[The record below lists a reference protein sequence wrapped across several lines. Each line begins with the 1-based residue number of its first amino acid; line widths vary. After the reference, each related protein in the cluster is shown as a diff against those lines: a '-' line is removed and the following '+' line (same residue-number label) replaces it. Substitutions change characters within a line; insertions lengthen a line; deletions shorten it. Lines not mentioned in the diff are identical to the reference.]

1 MQLRKVGDFSYE
13 EKIRRG
19 RQNPWGE
26 GGRMSVRGAAVV
38 GGVIGLILCMA
49 PQPARAA
56 NLVDQLDNL
65 FGQGGITLDNVRV
78 NNVLHTAHFSSA
90 AFQQLGVLTST
101 LSAQASDFPAVS
113 TVPGFAYQ
121 YDEKLQVFTPV
132 TGSFGSIFVERP
144 ETLGKG
150 KFEFGLSYAYVNF
163 KQLNGTDLDKLNF
176 TLHHND
182 CCDATTPPPSPDFP
196 AFEED
201 TVDVNFQKFDLTSN
215 VITLSG
221 TYGVTDRFDLNL
233 LLPVVYTDMDVRAT
247 ATIDDISGTDVHF
260 FNVANQVTQ
269 ETRSVS
275 DNHLGVGDLQLRSK
289 YRFDTICDFG
299 TAAGLNFRF
308 PTGSQDNFQ
317 GFGDF
322 TLEPYFVT
330 ARDFGPVNLH
340 ASGGFQIDPQTID
353 RTRVRY
359 GGGLAWQVHSRVALI
374 TDVIGSSNLTKEEE
388 EIQVPEFTQTN
399 QQTPSSFQTTTTR
412 IQSTIVDVVP
422 GIKVNVAGSVFAYF
436 SAFVPINNSG
446 LRTDFT
452 PTGGIE
458 ASF

>member
-1 MQLRKVGDFSYE
+1 
-13 EKIRRG
+13 
-19 RQNPWGE
+19 
-26 GGRMSVRGAAVV
+26 MSARGAAMFAGLV
-38 GGVIGLILCMA
+38 GMLLWMA
-49 PQPARAA
+49 PQPAGAA
-56 NLVDQLDNL
+56 SLVDQLDNL
-65 FGQGGITLDNVRV
+65 FGRDGITLDNVRV

-113 TVPGFAYQ
+113 TVPGFAYR

-150 KFEFGLSYAYVNF
+150 KFEFGLSYAYVSF

-176 TLHHND
+176 TLNHND
-182 CCDATTPPPSPDFP
+182 CCDATRPPPSPDFP
-196 AFEED
+196 AFELD

-233 LLPVVYTDMDVRAT
+233 LLPVVYTDMDVRAA

-289 YRFDTICDFG
+289 YRLDPIAGFG
-299 TAAGLNFRF
+299 AAVGLNFRF

-330 ARDFGPVNLH
+330 ARDFGPINLH
-340 ASGGFQIDPQTID
+340 AAGGFQIDPQTID

-359 GGGLAWQVHSRVALI
+359 GGGVAWQALERVAII
-374 TDVIGSSNLTKEEE
+374 TDIIGSANITTEEDD
-388 EIQVPEFTQTN
+388 I
-399 QQTPSSFQTTTTR
+399 
-412 IQSTIVDVVP
+412 
-422 GIKVNVAGSVFAYF
+422 
-436 SAFVPINNSG
+436 
-446 LRTDFT
+446 
-452 PTGGIE
+452 
-458 ASF
+458 

>member
-1 MQLRKVGDFSYE
+1 
-13 EKIRRG
+13 
-19 RQNPWGE
+19 
-26 GGRMSVRGAAVV
+26 MSTRGAAVL
-38 GGVIGLILCMA
+38 GGVIGLVLWMT

-56 NLVDQLDNL
+56 SLVKQLDNL
-65 FGQGGITLDNVRV
+65 FGSDGIVLDNVAV
-78 NNVLHTAHFSSA
+78 PNANGTTTIHTAHFQSA
-90 AFQQLGVLTST
+90 SFQQLGILTSK

-132 TGSFGSIFVERP
+132 QGSFGSIFVERP

-163 KQLNGTDLDKLNF
+163 KELNGTDLDKLNF
-176 TLHHND
+176 TLRHND
-182 CCDATTPPPSPDFP
+182 CCANPPSFDNP

-221 TYGVTDRFDLNL
+221 TYGVTECFDLNL
-233 LLPVVYTDMDVRAT
+233 LLPIVYTDMDVRAQ
-247 ATIDDISGTDVHF
+247 ASIDDISGTDVHF
-260 FNVANQVTQ
+260 FNVSNRVTQ

-289 YRFDTICDFG
+289 YRLQPIAGFG
-299 TAAGLNFRF
+299 TAAGLNLRF
-308 PTGSQDNFQ
+308 PTGSEDNFQ

-330 ARDFGPVNLH
+330 ARDFGPINLH
-340 ASGGFQIDPQTID
+340 AQGGFQIDPQTLD

-359 GGGLAWQVHSRVALI
+359 GGGVTWQVHSRVALI
-374 TDVIGSSNLTKEEE
+374 TDVIGSSNITTEEQD
-388 EIQVPEFTQTN
+388 IQVPQFIQTN
-399 QQTPSSFQTTTTR
+399 QQAPSSFQTVTTR
-412 IQSTIVDVVP
+412 LNSTIVDVVP

-436 SAFVPINNSG
+436 SAFVPLNDSG